1 MSFYIIFSLTFSHL
15 FLNKWYEY
23 GTKAKI
29 QNRLIVKGRIVFHFC
44 TSYLVFFSKGNCYYQ
59 FLLYSASWIPC
70 ISKTVCKYFL
80 LFKKADFG
88 ILNWLLY
95 TDLFYLTWI
104 PDHLWR
110 AVGPPSH
117 GPWPRVW
124 GRGVAPLGLHP
135 WPRTWVGLLGRSCAV
150 AAWHSRPLPLTSDVG

>member
-29 QNRLIVKGRIVFHFC
+29 QKRLIVKGRIVFHSC

-70 ISKTVCKYFL
+70 IGESVCTYFL

-88 ILNWLLY
+88 ILNWLVY

-110 AVGPPSH
+110 AVGPPS
-117 GPWPRVW
+117 GRPWSRAW
-124 GRGVAPLGLHP
+124 GCSSQPLPLASGVG
-135 WPRTWVGLLGRSCAV
+135 
-150 AAWHSRPLPLTSDVG
+150 AWGSSSGPLPLTLDVG